1 MAITGIGY
9 GRTLMYE
16 IQKRVSE
23 GTLQSASDV
32 ASRFA
37 ESLEESAEENDKA
50 LAPVTRGVRLNR
62 RIEGKDK
69 VPYGEMAEDGVIE
82 YNGVVF
88 VCDYDHNRLTLGDT
102 SNEKD
107 CINIPLSGG
116 GSLLVNRNNIDSLSK
131 AIGMFSPED
140 VNRILRAL
148 AKDKKIR
155 EMEKELDDMENG
167 DNVDSNEETSETPD
181 ADKAAETDPAG
192 TAGEPEKEDLSLMEQ
207 ICEKMQEIY
216 DKLQNGDTETK
227 FMIGNQEFSISS
239 KGEALSGKTSILHA
253 NAERM
258 NILEALGADVVSLG
272 NEHAAGYGQDAL
284 KENMEL
290 LKNAGMAYVGA
301 GTDAADAAQP
311 VYLII
316 NGIKIGFTSASG
328 MEDSYDMAA
337 GDGKAGILEYTE
349 AEQYTKVIQ
358 EAATK
363 CDYLIVGVNADDLVE
378 SYKNKRPI
386 VPLEERAEIVRAIR
400 YVDEVIVTTT
410 LDKKQVWEKVHFN
423 EIYIGDDW
431 KGNARWEKTGKEMEE
446 LGAKLVF
453 LPYTKDTSST
463 MLREKLKEF

>member
-37 ESLEESAEENDKA
+37 ESLEESAEENDKV

-116 GSLLVNRNNIDSLSK
+116 GSLLVNRNNIDALSK

-148 AKDKKIR
+148 AQDKKIQ
-155 EMEKELDDMENG
+155 EMKKELDDMENG
-167 DNVDSNEETSETPD
+167 DDVDSNEETSETTD
-181 ADKAAETDPAG
+181 ADKVAGKDLSG
-192 TAGEPEKEDLSLMEQ
+192 TAGESEKEDLSLREQ
-207 ICEKMQEIY
+207 IREKMQEIY

-227 FMIGNQEFSISS
+227 FQIGNQEFSIKEWDSFLEKFDS
-239 KGEALSGKTSILHA
+239 VQDAIREALEEKIEKQT
-253 NAERM
+253 E
-258 NILEALGADVVSLG
+258 
-272 NEHAAGYGQDAL
+272 EHF
-284 KENMEL
+284 EE
-290 LKNAGMAYVGA
+290 
-301 GTDAADAAQP
+301 
-311 VYLII
+311 
-316 NGIKIGFTSASG
+316 
-328 MEDSYDMAA
+328 ED
-337 GDGKAGILEYTE
+337 
-349 AEQYTKVIQ
+349 
-358 EAATK
+358 
-363 CDYLIVGVNADDLVE
+363 
-378 SYKNKRPI
+378 
-386 VPLEERAEIVRAIR
+386 LEETA
-400 YVDEVIVTTT
+400 
-410 LDKKQVWEKVHFN
+410 DKKPDVNPDFYDIPG
-423 EIYIGDDW
+423 EIFRI
-431 KGNARWEKTGKEMEE
+431 
-446 LGAKLVF
+446 LF
-453 LPYTKDTSST
+453 
-463 MLREKLKEF
+463 

>member
-37 ESLEESAEENDKA
+37 ESLEESAEENDKV

-116 GSLLVNRNNIDSLSK
+116 GSLLVNRNNIDALSK

-148 AKDKKIR
+148 AQDKKIR

-167 DNVDSNEETSETPD
+167 DDVDSNEETSETTD
-181 ADKAAETDPAG
+181 ADKVAGKDLSG
-192 TAGEPEKEDLSLMEQ
+192 TAGESEKEDLSLREQ
-207 ICEKMQEIY
+207 IREKMQEIY

-227 FMIGNQEFSISS
+227 FQIGNQEFSIKEWDNFLEKFDSVQDAIR
-239 KGEALSGKTSILHA
+239 EALEEKIEKQTEERLEEEDLEKTSDRKPDI
-253 NAERM
+253 
-258 NILEALGADVVSLG
+258 S
-272 NEHAAGYGQDAL
+272 QDFS
-284 KENMEL
+284 
-290 LKNAGMAYVGA
+290 
-301 GTDAADAAQP
+301 DIP
-311 VYLII
+311 
-316 NGIKIGFTSASG
+316 
-328 MEDSYDMAA
+328 
-337 GDGKAGILEYTE
+337 
-349 AEQYTKVIQ
+349 
-358 EAATK
+358 
-363 CDYLIVGVNADDLVE
+363 
-378 SYKNKRPI
+378 
-386 VPLEERAEIVRAIR
+386 EEIFR
-400 YVDEVIVTTT
+400 
-410 LDKKQVWEKVHFN
+410 
-423 EIYIGDDW
+423 
-431 KGNARWEKTGKEMEE
+431 
-446 LGAKLVF
+446 KLF
-453 LPYTKDTSST
+453 
-463 MLREKLKEF
+463 

>member
-37 ESLEESAEENDKA
+37 ESLEESAEENDKV

-116 GSLLVNRNNIDSLSK
+116 GSLLVNRNNIDALSK

-148 AKDKKIR
+148 AQDKKIR

-167 DNVDSNEETSETPD
+167 DDVDSNEETSETTD
-181 ADKAAETDPAG
+181 EDKVAGKDLSG
-192 TAGEPEKEDLSLMEQ
+192 TAGESEKEDLSLREQ
-207 ICEKMQEIY
+207 IREKMQEIY

-227 FMIGNQEFSISS
+227 FQIGNQEFSIKEWDSFLEKFDS
-239 KGEALSGKTSILHA
+239 VQDAIREALEEKIEKQT
-253 NAERM
+253 E
-258 NILEALGADVVSLG
+258 
-272 NEHAAGYGQDAL
+272 EHF
-284 KENMEL
+284 EE
-290 LKNAGMAYVGA
+290 
-301 GTDAADAAQP
+301 
-311 VYLII
+311 
-316 NGIKIGFTSASG
+316 
-328 MEDSYDMAA
+328 ED
-337 GDGKAGILEYTE
+337 
-349 AEQYTKVIQ
+349 
-358 EAATK
+358 
-363 CDYLIVGVNADDLVE
+363 
-378 SYKNKRPI
+378 
-386 VPLEERAEIVRAIR
+386 LEETV
-400 YVDEVIVTTT
+400 
-410 LDKKQVWEKVHFN
+410 DKKPDVNPDVSDIPE
-423 EIYIGDDW
+423 EIF
-431 KGNARWEKTGKEMEE
+431 R
-446 LGAKLVF
+446 KLF
-453 LPYTKDTSST
+453 
-463 MLREKLKEF
+463 

>member
-37 ESLEESAEENDKA
+37 ESLEESAEENDKV

-116 GSLLVNRNNIDSLSK
+116 GSLLVNRNNIDALSK

-148 AKDKKIR
+148 AQDKKIR

-167 DNVDSNEETSETPD
+167 DNVDSNEETSETTD
-181 ADKAAETDPAG
+181 ADKVAGKDLSG
-192 TAGEPEKEDLSLMEQ
+192 TAGESEKEDLSLREQ
-207 ICEKMQEIY
+207 IREKMQEIY

-227 FMIGNQEFSISS
+227 FQIGNQEFSIKEWDNFLEKFDSVQDAIR
-239 KGEALSGKTSILHA
+239 EALEEKIEKQTEERLEEEDLEKTSDRKPDISQDFSDIPGEIFRIL
-253 NAERM
+253 
-258 NILEALGADVVSLG
+258 
-272 NEHAAGYGQDAL
+272 
-284 KENMEL
+284 
-290 LKNAGMAYVGA
+290 
-301 GTDAADAAQP
+301 
-311 VYLII
+311 
-316 NGIKIGFTSASG
+316 F
-328 MEDSYDMAA
+328 
-337 GDGKAGILEYTE
+337 
-349 AEQYTKVIQ
+349 
-358 EAATK
+358 
-363 CDYLIVGVNADDLVE
+363 
-378 SYKNKRPI
+378 
-386 VPLEERAEIVRAIR
+386 
-400 YVDEVIVTTT
+400 
-410 LDKKQVWEKVHFN
+410 
-423 EIYIGDDW
+423 
-431 KGNARWEKTGKEMEE
+431 
-446 LGAKLVF
+446 
-453 LPYTKDTSST
+453 
-463 MLREKLKEF
+463 

>member
-1 MAITGIGY
+1 MLYIYNPFPCIKLSKADFRYCYCYYKALRYKKQENHAIKFLPGGVDTIHIGKYRYHGWTKATDGCFKRRQPSFFMAVIAAEREINMAITGIGY

-37 ESLEESAEENDKA
+37 ESLEESAEENDKV
-50 LAPVTRGVRLNR
+50 LAPMTRGVRLNR

-116 GSLLVNRNNIDSLSK
+116 GSLLVNRNNIDALSK

-148 AKDKKIR
+148 AQDKKIR

-181 ADKAAETDPAG
+181 ADKAAETDAAG
-192 TAGEPEKEDLSLMEQ
+192 TAGEPEKEDLSIMEQ
-207 ICEKMQEIY
+207 IREKMQEIY

-227 FMIGNQEFSISS
+227 FRIGNQEFSIKEWDSFLEKFDS
-239 KGEALSGKTSILHA
+239 VQDAIREALEEKIEKQT
-253 NAERM
+253 E
-258 NILEALGADVVSLG
+258 
-272 NEHAAGYGQDAL
+272 EHF
-284 KENMEL
+284 EE
-290 LKNAGMAYVGA
+290 
-301 GTDAADAAQP
+301 
-311 VYLII
+311 
-316 NGIKIGFTSASG
+316 
-328 MEDSYDMAA
+328 ED
-337 GDGKAGILEYTE
+337 
-349 AEQYTKVIQ
+349 
-358 EAATK
+358 
-363 CDYLIVGVNADDLVE
+363 
-378 SYKNKRPI
+378 
-386 VPLEERAEIVRAIR
+386 LEE
-400 YVDEVIVTTT
+400 TS
-410 LDKKQVWEKVHFN
+410 DKKTDVNQDFSDIPE
-423 EIYIGDDW
+423 EIFRI
-431 KGNARWEKTGKEMEE
+431 
-446 LGAKLVF
+446 LF
-453 LPYTKDTSST
+453 
-463 MLREKLKEF
+463 

>member
-37 ESLEESAEENDKA
+37 ESLEESAEENDKV

-69 VPYGEMAEDGVIE
+69 VPYGEMAENGVIE

-116 GSLLVNRNNIDSLSK
+116 GSLLVNRNNIDALSK

-148 AKDKKIR
+148 AQDKKIR

-181 ADKAAETDPAG
+181 ADKAAETDSAG

-207 ICEKMQEIY
+207 IREKMQEIY

-227 FMIGNQEFSISS
+227 FMIGNQEFSIKEWDSFLEKFDS
-239 KGEALSGKTSILHA
+239 VQDAIREALEEKIEKQT
-253 NAERM
+253 E
-258 NILEALGADVVSLG
+258 
-272 NEHAAGYGQDAL
+272 EHF
-284 KENMEL
+284 EE
-290 LKNAGMAYVGA
+290 
-301 GTDAADAAQP
+301 
-311 VYLII
+311 
-316 NGIKIGFTSASG
+316 
-328 MEDSYDMAA
+328 ED
-337 GDGKAGILEYTE
+337 
-349 AEQYTKVIQ
+349 
-358 EAATK
+358 
-363 CDYLIVGVNADDLVE
+363 
-378 SYKNKRPI
+378 
-386 VPLEERAEIVRAIR
+386 LEETA
-400 YVDEVIVTTT
+400 
-410 LDKKQVWEKVHFN
+410 DKKPDVNPDFYD
-423 EIYIGDDW
+423 IP
-431 KGNARWEKTGKEMEE
+431 EE
-446 LGAKLVF
+446 TFRILF
-453 LPYTKDTSST
+453 
-463 MLREKLKEF
+463 

>member
-23 GTLQSASDV
+23 GTLQSAPDV

-37 ESLEESAEENDKA
+37 ESLEESAEENDKV

-116 GSLLVNRNNIDSLSK
+116 GSLLVNRNNIDALSK

-148 AKDKKIR
+148 AQDKKIQ
-155 EMEKELDDMENG
+155 EMKKELDDMENG
-167 DNVDSNEETSETPD
+167 DDVDSNEETSETPD

-192 TAGEPEKEDLSLMEQ
+192 TAGESEKEDLSLREQ
-207 ICEKMQEIY
+207 IREKMQEIY

-227 FMIGNQEFSISS
+227 FQIGNQEFSIKEWDNFLEKFDSVQDAIR
-239 KGEALSGKTSILHA
+239 EALEEKIEKQTEERLEEEDLEKTSDRKPDISQDFSDIPGEIFRIL
-253 NAERM
+253 
-258 NILEALGADVVSLG
+258 
-272 NEHAAGYGQDAL
+272 
-284 KENMEL
+284 
-290 LKNAGMAYVGA
+290 
-301 GTDAADAAQP
+301 
-311 VYLII
+311 
-316 NGIKIGFTSASG
+316 F
-328 MEDSYDMAA
+328 
-337 GDGKAGILEYTE
+337 
-349 AEQYTKVIQ
+349 
-358 EAATK
+358 
-363 CDYLIVGVNADDLVE
+363 
-378 SYKNKRPI
+378 
-386 VPLEERAEIVRAIR
+386 
-400 YVDEVIVTTT
+400 
-410 LDKKQVWEKVHFN
+410 
-423 EIYIGDDW
+423 
-431 KGNARWEKTGKEMEE
+431 
-446 LGAKLVF
+446 
-453 LPYTKDTSST
+453 
-463 MLREKLKEF
+463 

>member
-1 MAITGIGY
+1 MDGEKATDGGLERGSHPFFAAVIAVGEGDIMAITGIGY

-37 ESLEESAEENDKA
+37 ESLEESAEENDKV

-69 VPYGEMAEDGVIE
+69 VPYGEMAENGVIE

-116 GSLLVNRNNIDSLSK
+116 GSLLVNRNNIDALSK

-148 AKDKKIR
+148 AQDKKIR

-181 ADKAAETDPAG
+181 ADKAAETDSAG

-207 ICEKMQEIY
+207 IREKMQEIY

-227 FMIGNQEFSISS
+227 FRIGNQEFSIKEWDSFLE
-239 KGEALSGKTSILHA
+239 KFDNVQDAIREALEEKIEKQT
-253 NAERM
+253 E
-258 NILEALGADVVSLG
+258 
-272 NEHAAGYGQDAL
+272 EHF
-284 KENMEL
+284 EE
-290 LKNAGMAYVGA
+290 
-301 GTDAADAAQP
+301 
-311 VYLII
+311 
-316 NGIKIGFTSASG
+316 
-328 MEDSYDMAA
+328 ED
-337 GDGKAGILEYTE
+337 
-349 AEQYTKVIQ
+349 
-358 EAATK
+358 
-363 CDYLIVGVNADDLVE
+363 
-378 SYKNKRPI
+378 
-386 VPLEERAEIVRAIR
+386 LEETA
-400 YVDEVIVTTT
+400 
-410 LDKKQVWEKVHFN
+410 DKKPDVNPDFSD
-423 EIYIGDDW
+423 IP
-431 KGNARWEKTGKEMEE
+431 EE
-446 LGAKLVF
+446 TFRKLF
-453 LPYTKDTSST
+453 
-463 MLREKLKEF
+463 

>member
-37 ESLEESAEENDKA
+37 ESLEESAEENDKV

-116 GSLLVNRNNIDSLSK
+116 GSLLVNRNNIDALSK

-148 AKDKKIR
+148 AQDKKIQ
-155 EMEKELDDMENG
+155 EMKKELDDMENG
-167 DNVDSNEETSETPD
+167 DDVDSNEETSETTD

-192 TAGEPEKEDLSLMEQ
+192 TAGEPEKENLSLMEQ
-207 ICEKMQEIY
+207 IREKMQEIY

-227 FMIGNQEFSISS
+227 FQIGNQEFSIKEWDNFLEKFDSVQDAIR
-239 KGEALSGKTSILHA
+239 EALEEKIEKQTEERLEEEDLEKTSDRKPDISQDFSDIPGEIFRIL
-253 NAERM
+253 
-258 NILEALGADVVSLG
+258 
-272 NEHAAGYGQDAL
+272 
-284 KENMEL
+284 
-290 LKNAGMAYVGA
+290 
-301 GTDAADAAQP
+301 
-311 VYLII
+311 
-316 NGIKIGFTSASG
+316 F
-328 MEDSYDMAA
+328 
-337 GDGKAGILEYTE
+337 
-349 AEQYTKVIQ
+349 
-358 EAATK
+358 
-363 CDYLIVGVNADDLVE
+363 
-378 SYKNKRPI
+378 
-386 VPLEERAEIVRAIR
+386 
-400 YVDEVIVTTT
+400 
-410 LDKKQVWEKVHFN
+410 
-423 EIYIGDDW
+423 
-431 KGNARWEKTGKEMEE
+431 
-446 LGAKLVF
+446 
-453 LPYTKDTSST
+453 
-463 MLREKLKEF
+463 

>member
-116 GSLLVNRNNIDSLSK
+116 GSLLVNRNNIDALSK

-148 AKDKKIR
+148 AQDKKIR
-155 EMEKELDDMENG
+155 EMKKELDDMENG
-167 DNVDSNEETSETPD
+167 DDVDSNEETSETTD
-181 ADKAAETDPAG
+181 ADKVAGKDLFG
-192 TAGEPEKEDLSLMEQ
+192 TAGESEKEDLSLREQ
-207 ICEKMQEIY
+207 IREKMQEIY

-227 FMIGNQEFSISS
+227 FQIGNQEFSIKEWDNFLEKFDSVQDAIR
-239 KGEALSGKTSILHA
+239 EALEEKIEKQTEERLEEEDLEKTSDRKPDISQDFSDIPGEIFRIL
-253 NAERM
+253 
-258 NILEALGADVVSLG
+258 
-272 NEHAAGYGQDAL
+272 
-284 KENMEL
+284 
-290 LKNAGMAYVGA
+290 
-301 GTDAADAAQP
+301 
-311 VYLII
+311 
-316 NGIKIGFTSASG
+316 F
-328 MEDSYDMAA
+328 
-337 GDGKAGILEYTE
+337 
-349 AEQYTKVIQ
+349 
-358 EAATK
+358 
-363 CDYLIVGVNADDLVE
+363 
-378 SYKNKRPI
+378 
-386 VPLEERAEIVRAIR
+386 
-400 YVDEVIVTTT
+400 
-410 LDKKQVWEKVHFN
+410 
-423 EIYIGDDW
+423 
-431 KGNARWEKTGKEMEE
+431 
-446 LGAKLVF
+446 
-453 LPYTKDTSST
+453 
-463 MLREKLKEF
+463 

>member
-37 ESLEESAEENDKA
+37 ESLEESAEENDKV

-116 GSLLVNRNNIDSLSK
+116 GSLLVNRNNIDALSK

-148 AKDKKIR
+148 AQDKKIQ
-155 EMEKELDDMENG
+155 EMKKELDDMENG
-167 DNVDSNEETSETPD
+167 DDVDSNEETSETTD
-181 ADKAAETDPAG
+181 ADKVAGKDLSG
-192 TAGEPEKEDLSLMEQ
+192 TAGESEKEDLSLREQ
-207 ICEKMQEIY
+207 IREKMQEIY

-227 FMIGNQEFSISS
+227 FQIGNQEFSIKEWDNFLEKFDSVQDAIR
-239 KGEALSGKTSILHA
+239 EALEEKIEKQTE
-253 NAERM
+253 ER
-258 NILEALGADVVSLG
+258 
-272 NEHAAGYGQDAL
+272 
-284 KENMEL
+284 
-290 LKNAGMAYVGA
+290 
-301 GTDAADAAQP
+301 
-311 VYLII
+311 
-316 NGIKIGFTSASG
+316 
-328 MEDSYDMAA
+328 
-337 GDGKAGILEYTE
+337 
-349 AEQYTKVIQ
+349 
-358 EAATK
+358 
-363 CDYLIVGVNADDLVE
+363 
-378 SYKNKRPI
+378 
-386 VPLEERAEIVRAIR
+386 LEEEDLEKPSDRKPDISQDFSDIPGEIFR
-400 YVDEVIVTTT
+400 T
-410 LDKKQVWEKVHFN
+410 LF
-423 EIYIGDDW
+423 
-431 KGNARWEKTGKEMEE
+431 
-446 LGAKLVF
+446 
-453 LPYTKDTSST
+453 
-463 MLREKLKEF
+463 